1 MNSACLSTN
10 LPISHGHATL
20 STRGCSRVIHFM
32 VVLPKTPAAA
42 IGSIAEV
49 TQNFLI
55 YVVGALLAAAIVAA
69 VLYWR
74 YPWSRPRGRL
84 GTAAI
89 ATFVAWILWRVV
101 LELSGG
107 ENLDVDNPLLLGL
120 SAQDVGSG
128 VLAFLFT
135 ALPIGLVRDRD
146 EPAHHVVATAA
157 IAGALAILVDRF
169 I

>member
-1 MNSACLSTN
+1 
-10 LPISHGHATL
+10 
-20 STRGCSRVIHFM
+20 M
-32 VVLPKTPAAA
+32 VVLPKAPAAA

-49 TQNFLI
+49 TQDLLI
-55 YVVGALLAAAIVAA
+55 YVVGALLAAIVVAG

-74 YPWSRPRGRL
+74 YPWSRRRGRF

-101 LELSGG
+101 LQLSNGD
-107 ENLDVDNPLLLGL
+107 NLDVDNPFLLGL

-128 VLAFLFT
+128 ILAFLLT
-135 ALPIGLVRDRD
+135 ALPMALISERD
-146 EPAHHVVATAA
+146 EPAHHVAATAA
-157 IAGALAILVDRF
+157 IAGALAVLVDRF

>member
-1 MNSACLSTN
+1 MPDL
-10 LPISHGHATL
+10 
-20 STRGCSRVIHFM
+20 
-32 VVLPKTPAAA
+32 
-42 IGSIAEV
+42 
-49 TQNFLI
+49 LI
-55 YVVGALLAAAIVAA
+55 YVVGALLAAIVVAV

-74 YPWSRPRGRL
+74 YPWSRQRARL

-89 ATFVAWILWRVV
+89 ATFVAWLLWRLV
-101 LELSGG
+101 LQLSNA

-135 ALPIGLVRDRD
+135 ALPLGLFSGRE
-146 EPAHHVVATAA
+146 EPARRVVTTAA

>member
-10 LPISHGHATL
+10 LSTSHGQATL

-49 TQNFLI
+49 NQDALT
-55 YVVGALLAAAIVAA
+55 YVVGALLAAVIVAA

-74 YPWSRPRGRL
+74 YPWSRPHGRF
-84 GTAAI
+84 GTA
-89 ATFVAWILWRVV
+89 
-101 LELSGG
+101 G
-107 ENLDVDNPLLLGL
+107 
-120 SAQDVGSG
+120 
-128 VLAFLFT
+128 
-135 ALPIGLVRDRD
+135 
-146 EPAHHVVATAA
+146 

>member
-1 MNSACLSTN
+1 
-10 LPISHGHATL
+10 
-20 STRGCSRVIHFM
+20 VIHFM
-32 VVLPKTPAAA
+32 EALPSICCS

-49 TQNFLI
+49 TQDFLAF
-55 YVVGALLAAAIVAA
+55 VVGALLAAVIVAA

-74 YPWSRPRGRL
+74 YPWSRPRGRF

-101 LELSGG
+101 LQLSNGD
-107 ENLDVDNPLLLGL
+107 NLDVDNPVLLGL

-128 VLAFLFT
+128 VLAFLLT
-135 ALPIGLVRDRD
+135 AVPMGLVSER
-146 EPAHHVVATAA
+146 EESAHRVIATAGV
-157 IAGALAILVDRF
+157 AGALAILVDRF